1 MTDKEKR
8 IQKFLT
14 KVGLK
19 GKLKSV
25 KTLEEATVV
34 VVEDPRDRVKNVF
47 YDRAQYQITLE
58 RSGPFP
64 ADQVHFLTS
73 TNPRNKGQV
82 ERGIFTKAKGSRKL
96 PEFGEYKP
104 VTK

>member
-47 YDRAQYQITLE
+47 YDRACYQITLE
-58 RSGPFP
+58 KSGPFP
-64 ADQVHFLTS
+64 VDQVHFLTS
-73 TNPRNKGQV
+73 TNPRNKSLV
-82 ERGIFTKAKGSRKL
+82 ERGIFTKTKGSQML
-96 PEFGEYKP
+96 SW
-104 VTK
+104 

>member
-1 MTDKEKR
+1 MADKEKR

-34 VVEDPRDRVKNVF
+34 IVEDPRNKCDNVI
-47 YDRAQYQITLE
+47 YDIYHYQIALE
-58 RSGPFP
+58 RNGPFP
-64 ADQVHFLTS
+64 TIRVHFLTS
-73 TNPRNKGQV
+73 TNPRNKGLV
-82 ERGIFTKAKGSRKL
+82 ERGIFTKAKGSQTF
-96 PEFGEYKP
+96 PW
-104 VTK
+104 

>member
-1 MTDKEKR
+1 MAGKEKR

-14 KVGLK
+14 KLGLK

-34 VVEDPRDRVKNVF
+34 IVEDSHNKYNNAI
-47 YDRAQYQITLE
+47 YDIHHYQIELE

-64 ADQVHFLTS
+64 TDQVHFLTT
-73 TNPRNKGQV
+73 TNPRNKGLV
-82 ERGIFTKAKGSRKL
+82 ERGIFTKIQGTMPLS
-96 PEFGEYKP
+96 F
-104 VTK
+104 

>member
-1 MTDKEKR
+1 MADKEKR

-34 VVEDPRDRVKNVF
+34 IVEDPRNKVNNVF
-47 YDRAQYQITLE
+47 YDKASYQTELSRGE
-58 RSGPFP
+58 TFP
-64 ADQVHFLTS
+64 EDAVHFLTS
-73 TNPRNKGQV
+73 TNSRNTRLV
-82 ERGIFTKAKGSRKL
+82 ERGIFKAKGPRILSS
-96 PEFGEYKP
+96 
-104 VTK
+104 

>member
-1 MTDKEKR
+1 MADKEKR

-25 KTLEEATVV
+25 KTFEEATVV
-34 VVEDPRDRVKNVF
+34 VVEDPH
-47 YDRAQYQITLE
+47 DRAKNMFNDRTYYQITLE

-64 ADQVHFLTS
+64 TDQVHFLTS
-73 TNPRNKGQV
+73 TNPRNKGLV
-82 ERGIFTKAKGSRKL
+82 ERGIFTKAKGF
-96 PEFGEYKP
+96 PGFGE
-104 VTK
+104 

>member
-1 MTDKEKR
+1 MADKEKR

-14 KVGLK
+14 KVGFK

-34 VVEDPRDRVKNVF
+34 VVEDPRDRINNMF
-47 YDRAQYQITLE
+47 YDLYHYQIALE

-64 ADQVHFLTS
+64 ADRVHFLTS
-73 TNPRNKGQV
+73 TNPRNKGLV
-82 ERGIFTKAKGSRKL
+82 ERGIFTKSNGLR
-96 PEFGEYKP
+96 EFGLGNKP

>member
-1 MTDKEKR
+1 MADKDKR

-34 VVEDPRDRVKNVF
+34 IVEDLRNQCNNVI
-47 YDRAQYQITLE
+47 YDVYHYQITLE

-64 ADQVHFLTS
+64 ADRVHFLTS
-73 TNPRNKGQV
+73 TNPRNKGLV
-82 ERGIFTKAKGSRKL
+82 ERGIFTKTKGSQTY
-96 PEFGEYKP
+96 PMG
-104 VTK
+104 

>member
-1 MTDKEKR
+1 MADKEKR

-14 KVGLK
+14 KVWLK

-25 KTLEEATVV
+25 KTLEEATVI
-34 VVEDPRDRVKNVF
+34 VVEDPHDKYKNVF
-47 YDRAQYQITLE
+47 YDREHYQITLE

-73 TNPRNKGQV
+73 TNPRNKSLV
-82 ERGIFTKAKGSRKL
+82 ERGIFTKTKGSQL
-96 PEFGEYKP
+96 FPEFG
-104 VTK
+104 

>member
-1 MTDKEKR
+1 MADKEKR

-14 KVGLK
+14 KLGLK

-34 VVEDPRDRVKNVF
+34 IVEDSHNKYNNAI
-47 YDRAQYQITLE
+47 YDIHHYQIELE

-64 ADQVHFLTS
+64 TDRVHFLTS
-73 TNPRNKGQV
+73 TNPRNKGLV
-82 ERGIFTKAKGSRKL
+82 ERGIFTKTQGSMPL
-96 PEFGEYKP
+96 SF
-104 VTK
+104 

>member
-1 MTDKEKR
+1 MADKEKR

-25 KTLEEATVV
+25 KTPEEATVV

-47 YDRAQYQITLE
+47 YDIHHYQIELE
-58 RSGPFP
+58 RSGPFSV
-64 ADQVHFLTS
+64 DRVHFLTS
-73 TNPRNKGQV
+73 TNPRNKGLV
-82 ERGIFTKAKGSRKL
+82 EQGIFTKTKGSRML
-96 PEFGEYKP
+96 PW
-104 VTK
+104 

>member
-14 KVGLK
+14 KAELK

-34 VVEDPRDRVKNVF
+34 IVEDPHDKADNVV
-47 YDRAQYQITLE
+47 YDIYHYQTTLE

-64 ADQVHFLTS
+64 ADRVHFLTS
-73 TNPRNKGQV
+73 TNSRNKGLV
-82 ERGIFTKAKGSRKL
+82 ERGIFTKAKGSQTFPWLR
-96 PEFGEYKP
+96 E
-104 VTK
+104 

>member
-25 KTLEEATVV
+25 KTLEEATVI
-34 VVEDPRDRVKNVF
+34 VVEDPHDKAKNVF
-47 YDRAQYQITLE
+47 YDRTYYQITLE

-64 ADQVHFLTS
+64 VDQVHFLTS
-73 TNPRNKGQV
+73 TNPRNKGLV
-82 ERGIFTKAKGSRKL
+82 ERGIFTKAKGSQTF
-96 PEFGEYKP
+96 PGFG
-104 VTK
+104 